1 MNERRHPP
9 VAASVLGGVLV
20 QALLVLAFVV
30 PGHAPEPHDVPV
42 AVAGPPEAAEA
53 VADQVEQRRPGAFEI
68 VNVPDAEE
76 AEQAILDRDAY
87 GALIPADNR
96 LLVATAASRPVA
108 QILEV
113 AFAETGATTT
123 DVRPL
128 DPDDPLGATLGLIGI
143 PLIVVC
149 LPVGLLL
156 ARLPLKAAI
165 AGALAF
171 AALAGLAVIAVIHG
185 WLGALPG
192 PYPALAAIAALMV
205 AAVVLPAVGFVRL
218 LGPPGLGIVALVI
231 FVIGN
236 PASGAATATELL
248 PGFWRQVGQLLPPGA
263 GITSLRNTAYF
274 DGAALTRPLIV
285 LVAFAAGGLA
295 LIALSGRLPQRQPGR
310 RVEHV

>member
-1 MNERRHPP
+1 MEPSAARHPCTGSSVRGGRWPAHHCGTGAEPGLAVNERRHPP

-87 GALIPADNR
+87 GALVPADNR

-123 DVRPL
+123 DVR
-128 DPDDPLGATLGLIGI
+128 
-143 PLIVVC
+143 
-149 LPVGLLL
+149 
-156 ARLPLKAAI
+156 
-165 AGALAF
+165 
-171 AALAGLAVIAVIHG
+171 
-185 WLGALPG
+185 
-192 PYPALAAIAALMV
+192 
-205 AAVVLPAVGFVRL
+205 
-218 LGPPGLGIVALVI
+218 
-231 FVIGN
+231 
-236 PASGAATATELL
+236 
-248 PGFWRQVGQLLPPGA
+248 
-263 GITSLRNTAYF
+263 
-274 DGAALTRPLIV
+274 
-285 LVAFAAGGLA
+285 
-295 LIALSGRLPQRQPGR
+295 
-310 RVEHV
+310 